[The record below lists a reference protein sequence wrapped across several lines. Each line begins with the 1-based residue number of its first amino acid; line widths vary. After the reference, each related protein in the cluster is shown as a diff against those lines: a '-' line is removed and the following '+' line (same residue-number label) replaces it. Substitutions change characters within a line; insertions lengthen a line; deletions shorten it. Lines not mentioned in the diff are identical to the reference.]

1 MQAPHRGIEPSTLVL
16 SLPTVQTTAPVCR
29 PGLKVHYKKYCMSRE
44 ANSWSVGCRRSYRW
58 PTCFISCCCQT
69 LRLSGT
75 KLCAAF
81 FFYTLHSLKQPLV
94 FLFVFFPK
102 KIINRI
108 LQVIQSSYWRCA
120 VNTAHWAATLS
131 RFSSLK
137 GKPDQLLLRLE
148 YFWQLPRGGLAIWRT
163 RHRPSGLLTQC
174 RPARS
179 ARFFRRSI
187 RACVSSFIFF

>member
-1 MQAPHRGIEPSTLVL
+1 MQAPHRGIEPSALVL
-16 SLPTVQTTAPVCR
+16 SLPTVLTTAPVCR

-44 ANSWSVGCRRSYRW
+44 ANSWSVGCRSSYRW

-75 KLCAAF
+75 KWCAAF
-81 FFYTLHSLKQPLV
+81 FF
-94 FLFVFFPK
+94 
-102 KIINRI
+102 
-108 LQVIQSSYWRCA
+108 SSYITFIKAAIGVPICFFSVCSA
-120 VNTAHWAATLS
+120 VNTAHLAATLS

-187 RACVSSFIFF
+187 RAGVSFFLFF